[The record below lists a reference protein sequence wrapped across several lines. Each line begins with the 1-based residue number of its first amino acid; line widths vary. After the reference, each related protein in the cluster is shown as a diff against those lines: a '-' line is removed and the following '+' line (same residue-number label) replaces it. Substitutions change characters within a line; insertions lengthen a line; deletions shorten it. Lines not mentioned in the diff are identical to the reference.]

1 MKKSEVLRMELN
13 RRTRQ
18 LESYAKAY
26 EDQVQRYKESESA
39 NETLRKRIIEQI
51 AKLADVEKGKQELR
65 HSRARCLKRKKRSC
79 EASSSKRNLTALDA
93 MEKES
98 KARFEVTTRER
109 EELIAKLR
117 EELVQSNEI
126 LEKERQETIARL
138 EALESEHSKSKLE
151 ADSLRQLNERLLKE
165 YKKTTKEEETH
176 NNEQANTIASLEMKS
191 RV

>member
-1 MKKSEVLRMELN
+1 
-13 RRTRQ
+13 
-18 LESYAKAY
+18 
-26 EDQVQRYKESESA
+26 
-39 NETLRKRIIEQI
+39 
-51 AKLADVEKGKQELR
+51 
-65 HSRARCLKRKKRSC
+65 
-79 EASSSKRNLTALDA
+79 

-109 EELIAKLR
+109 EDLIAKQR
-117 EELVQSNEI
+117 EELVQSNAM

-176 NNEQANTIASLEMKS
+176 NNEQANTIASLEDEIESLKRDGARFEKDILAGFVEQTS
-191 RV
+191 SANDFLRKRILHGARLWWA